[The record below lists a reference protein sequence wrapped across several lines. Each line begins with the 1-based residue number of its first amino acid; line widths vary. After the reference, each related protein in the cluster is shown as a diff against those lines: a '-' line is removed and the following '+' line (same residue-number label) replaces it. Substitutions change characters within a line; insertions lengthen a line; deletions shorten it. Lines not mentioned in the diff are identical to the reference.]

1 MLCELK
7 SLRYK
12 CFILI
17 AVLHCAESV
26 YTHEKGMNLKVA
38 KENSLADAVVGRDL
52 CPFYAPQTLAIL
64 RQKADYCPWGAL
76 NKQYFLPKLAF
87 VGTLLK
93 LHGKQNYTRNLFHS

>member
-1 MLCELK
+1 
-7 SLRYK
+7 
-12 CFILI
+12 
-17 AVLHCAESV
+17 
-26 YTHEKGMNLKVA
+26 MNLKVA

-93 LHGKQNYTRNLFHS
+93 LHGKQNYTRNLLHLSSINIIPEPV